1 MQNKL
6 NLLLSTLLLSS
17 SVAFAEFEG
26 TLDMKITMTEKDG
39 SDHGSGAMKVCL
51 GKPGFRTQMKMQMA
65 GMGMDM
71 VMLGKTDNPGI
82 LYKINDANKTY
93 SEIDLAKLQAMVPQ
107 SQTEQ
112 KVTVKKLGQEELL
125 GYKTE
130 HVLVTTGSDD
140 SPRGKSTMELWTAKE
155 LGDFSTFEKFQSS
168 HGPGG
173 TGGQAMSKALKDA
186 GAEGMPLKSVTVR
199 PDGGKAIM
207 EVVRVDNRSLPA
219 ATFEI
224 PDGYTKSSGGMM
236 DMMGGMSGPQA
247 DEMKAKM
254 DAARQKMNEAMKNM
268 SPEQRQMME
277 QMMKQHGAGNQ

>member
-1 MQNKL
+1 
-6 NLLLSTLLLSS
+6 
-17 SVAFAEFEG
+17 
-26 TLDMKITMTEKDG
+26 
-39 SDHGSGAMKVCL
+39 
-51 GKPGFRTQMKMQMA
+51 MQME

-93 SEIDLAKLQAMVPQ
+93 SEIDLAKLQAMVPH

-112 KVTVKKLGQEELL
+112 KVTVKKLGQEEVL
-125 GYKTE
+125 GYKTQ

-140 SPRGKSTMELWTAKE
+140 SPRGKTTTELWTAKE

-186 GAEGMPLKSVTVR
+186 GAEGMPLKSVTTT
-199 PDGGKAIM
+199 PDGGKGTM
-207 EVVRVDNRSLPA
+207 EVVRVDNRALPA

-224 PDGYTKSSGGMM
+224 PADYTKSSGGMM
-236 DMMGGMSGPQA
+236 DMMGGMSGAQA
-247 DEMKAKM
+247 DEMKAKT

-277 QMMKQHGAGNQ
+277 QMMKQRGMGNQ